1 MIKNSTFILPDEI
14 DEECKTL
21 IIKLNELKGIETTE
35 CCCGHFK
42 QPYRV
47 FFKCNDFIQLGRL
60 YRCVNRNYSDGQWR
74 IECCCSDVIPTHGF
88 MLRTYE
94 VFNTKEEMLESV
106 NRLIENIDY
115 WQNSRFDEYFN
126 NSFDEYYN

>member
-1 MIKNSTFILPDEI
+1 MINNENFTLPSDI
-14 DEECKTL
+14 DEECKEL
-21 IIKLNELKGIETTE
+21 ILKLNELKGIETTE

-42 QPYRV
+42 QPYMV

-88 MLRTYE
+88 MLRTHE
-94 VFNTKEEMLESV
+94 VFQTKKEMLKSV
-106 NRLIENIDY
+106 NDLIENIDY
-115 WQNSRFDEYFN
+115 WQHSRFDEYFN
-126 NSFDEYYN
+126 DSFNEYYN

>member
-1 MIKNSTFILPDEI
+1 
-14 DEECKTL
+14 
-21 IIKLNELKGIETTE
+21 
-35 CCCGHFK
+35 
-42 QPYRV
+42 
-47 FFKCNDFIQLGRL
+47 
-60 YRCVNRNYSDGQWR
+60 
-74 IECCCSDVIPTHGF
+74 